1 MGSKNSQENKDP
13 IEIVSNDNSE
23 EIIDPIVIK
32 FVSEDFQIVDRGM
45 HFSQQH
51 GNEEL
56 DQSLMIATEKLL
68 DKEINN
74 GQHQKRLTI
83 FTNKLCL

>member
-1 MGSKNSQENKDP
+1 MVSKNSQENKGP
-13 IEIVSNDNSE
+13 IEIVSNDDSE

-32 FVSEDFQIVDRGM
+32 FVSDFQIVDRGM

-68 DKEINN
+68 DKQINN